1 MDTTGNR
8 SVNSAHCRR
17 PAIHELKLQHYVGK
31 IVRLNQQAFQQI
43 RDRARRQGVS
53 LENSFLVTEVRLG
66 MKKLICYGAS
76 FRIEVDVADVVLV

>member
-1 MDTTGNR
+1 MNT
-8 SVNSAHCRR
+8 
-17 PAIHELKLQHYVGK
+17 KLQHYVGK
-31 IVRLNQQAFQQI
+31 IVRLNQQAFQRI

>member
-1 MDTTGNR
+1 MNT
-8 SVNSAHCRR
+8 
-17 PAIHELKLQHYVGK
+17 KLQHYVGK

>member
-1 MDTTGNR
+1 MNT
-8 SVNSAHCRR
+8 
-17 PAIHELKLQHYVGK
+17 KLQHYVGK

-66 MKKLICYGAS
+66 MKKQICYGAS

>member
-1 MDTTGNR
+1 MNT
-8 SVNSAHCRR
+8 
-17 PAIHELKLQHYVGK
+17 KLQHYVGK

-53 LENSFLVTEVRLG
+53 LENSFLVTEVRLS

-76 FRIEVDVADVVLV
+76 FRIEVDIADVVLV

>member
-1 MDTTGNR
+1 MNT
-8 SVNSAHCRR
+8 
-17 PAIHELKLQHYVGK
+17 KLQHYVGK
-31 IVRLNQQAFQQI
+31 IVRLNEQAFQQI

>member
-1 MDTTGNR
+1 MNT
-8 SVNSAHCRR
+8 
-17 PAIHELKLQHYVGK
+17 KLQHYVGK

-76 FRIEVDVADVVLV
+76 FRIEVDIADVVLV

>member
-1 MDTTGNR
+1 MNT
-8 SVNSAHCRR
+8 
-17 PAIHELKLQHYVGK
+17 KLQHYVGK

-53 LENSFLVTEVRLG
+53 LENSFLVTEVRLS

>member
-1 MDTTGNR
+1 MNT
-8 SVNSAHCRR
+8 
-17 PAIHELKLQHYVGK
+17 KLQHYVGK

-76 FRIEVDVADVVLV
+76 FRFEVAVADVVLV

>member
-1 MDTTGNR
+1 MNT
-8 SVNSAHCRR
+8 
-17 PAIHELKLQHYVGK
+17 KLQHYVGK

-66 MKKLICYGAS
+66 MKKLICYGAVSGSKSTLPMSCS
-76 FRIEVDVADVVLV
+76 FKRVIDRSRPDHTTPRQRPA

>member
-1 MDTTGNR
+1 MNT
-8 SVNSAHCRR
+8 
-17 PAIHELKLQHYVGK
+17 KLQHYVGK

-76 FRIEVDVADVVLV
+76 FRIVVDVADVVLV

>member
-1 MDTTGNR
+1 MNT
-8 SVNSAHCRR
+8 
-17 PAIHELKLQHYVGK
+17 KLQHYDGK
-31 IVRLNQQAFQQI
+31 IGRLNQQAFQQI

>member
-1 MDTTGNR
+1 MNT
-8 SVNSAHCRR
+8 
-17 PAIHELKLQHYVGK
+17 KLQHYVGK

-53 LENSFLVTEVRLG
+53 LENSFLVTEVRLC

>member
-1 MDTTGNR
+1 MNT
-8 SVNSAHCRR
+8 
-17 PAIHELKLQHYVGK
+17 KLQHYVGK

-76 FRIEVDVADVVLV
+76 FRIEVSIADVILV